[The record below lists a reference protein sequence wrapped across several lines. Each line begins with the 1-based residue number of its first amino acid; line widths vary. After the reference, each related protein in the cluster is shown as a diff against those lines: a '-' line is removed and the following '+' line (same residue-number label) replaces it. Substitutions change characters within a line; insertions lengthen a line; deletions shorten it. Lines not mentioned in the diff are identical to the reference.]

1 MPTSTTTTF
10 EIAVD
15 GAPLDPTVV
24 AELQRLEVDDS
35 LALPDVVTLTFRDPQ
50 RVVLGTARLKVGAGL
65 TVKVR
70 GVFGPAPVPLADVE
84 VTALEMDYHHELG
97 TVTVVRAMDR
107 SHRLQR
113 GRKVAAYKQVSRA
126 DVARTVISRAGLSAG
141 TVDLPPGTFPHL
153 TQDGVDDWTFLTGL
167 ARECGRVVD
176 VAGRVV
182 SVRPVSP
189 ASDAPESG
197 DLGSVD
203 PVQLVVGEDVLR
215 LSGSVSATGQVASVQ
230 VRGWDP
236 KTKRAVVGSKTAG
249 TSPTASSSQTPQQL
263 ATSVSAGVHVVT
275 DTPYEVQAEV
285 DAVAAA
291 IADGIGATALRV
303 AGLVRGNPA
312 LRAGTPISIG
322 RAGAPFDG
330 RYTLSATR
338 HLYDAEGYLVEF
350 TATGGTHRSLYA
362 LASGGGSE
370 ATGTRVHGVVIG
382 IVTSVKDPEQLGRVT
397 LKLPWLSEDYE
408 TDWARV
414 VQLGAGKGRGWHALP
429 EVNDEV
435 LVGFD
440 RGDLRRPYVLGGLHG
455 AMDKPAAARAARVDS
470 GTGAVNERVFVS
482 RLGHLLA
489 FDDGPSTKGI
499 TLKSADGLLAVV
511 LDQTTG
517 AITVTAG
524 AGKKVTVDA
533 GGDVAVN
540 TQGKATVN
548 ATRDLE
554 LSGLKVKISG
564 TAGVE
569 IAGGPQVKI
578 TGGVVQLN

>member
-1 MPTSTTTTF
+1 MPTGTTTTF

-15 GAPLDPTVV
+15 GALLDPAV
-24 AELQRLEVDDS
+24 ASELQRIEVDDS
-35 LALPDVVTLTFRDPQ
+35 IALPDVVTLTFRDPEH
-50 RVVLGTARLKVGAGL
+50 VVVRKGRFKVGAGL
-65 TVKVR
+65 TVKVGVQSAR
-70 GVFGPAPVPLADVE
+70 GPVPLADVE

-97 TVTVVRAMDR
+97 TVTVIRAIDR

-113 GRKVAAYKQVSRA
+113 GRRVMAYKQVSRK
-126 DVARTVISRAGLSAG
+126 DVARTVIARAGLSAG
-141 TVDLPPGTFPHL
+141 TIDLPSGVFPHL
-153 TQDGVDDWTFLTGL
+153 TQDGIDDWTFLTGL

-176 VAGRVV
+176 VRGRVV
-182 SVRPVSP
+182 SVCPPSP

-197 DLGSVD
+197 DLGSVI
-203 PVQLVVGEDVLR
+203 PVQLVIGEDVLR
-215 LSGSVSATGQVASVQ
+215 LAGSVSATGQVTSVQ

-236 KTKRAVVGSKTAG
+236 RTKRAVVGSKAAG
-249 TSPTASSSQTPQQL
+249 ASPTASSSQSPRQL
-263 ATSVSAGVHVVT
+263 AAAVAAGVHVVT

-291 IADGIGATALRV
+291 IADGIGATAMRV
-303 AGLVRGNPA
+303 SGLVRGNPQ
-312 LRAGTPISIG
+312 LQAGTPISIG
-322 RAGAPFDG
+322 RVGDAFNG
-330 RYTLSATR
+330 RYTLTTTR

-350 TATGGTHRSLYA
+350 TATGGTHRSLYS

-370 ATGTRVHGVVIG
+370 ATGTRVHGVVVG
-382 IVTSVKDPEQLGRVT
+382 IVTSVKDPENLGRVT

-408 TDWARV
+408 TDWTRV
-414 VQLGAGKGRGWHALP
+414 VQLGGGKGRGWHALP

-435 LVGFD
+435 LVAFD

-455 AMDKPAAARAARVDS
+455 AIDKPAAARAARVDS

-489 FDDGPSTKGI
+489 FDDGASTKGI
-499 TLKSADGLLAVV
+499 TLKSADGNLAVV

-524 AGKKVTVDA
+524 TGKKVTVDA
-533 GGDVAVN
+533 GGDVAV
-540 TQGKATVN
+540 TTRGKASVK
-548 ATRDLE
+548 ATQDLD
-554 LSGLKVKISG
+554 LSGMKVKITG

-578 TGGVVQLN
+578 TGGIVQLN